1 MILNLLLLA
10 LFSIDICY
18 YMLSI
23 FFLNKQCWVQKNVD
37 LQTYFF
43 TALLFLSE
51 NIKLHLISYI
61 YVL

>member
-1 MILNLLLLA
+1 MLLYELLG
-10 LFSIDICY
+10 
-18 YMLSI
+18 I
-23 FFLNKQCWVQKNVD
+23 FFKNKQYWFQKNVD

-43 TALLFLSE
+43 TALPFLRE